1 MPYKL
6 LGVSVLISIV
16 LAVGMFILYQKN
28 VSQART
34 IDELQGQVSILDKQV
49 KARESSASILKKDKE
64 KAVKERDM
72 YKRKLNESEDG
83 SECRDV
89 PLNDNTKRVLDEL
102 YGSQPSD

>member
-6 LGVSVLISIV
+6 LGASVLISIV

-34 IDELQGQVSILDKQV
+34 IDELQGQVTLLDKQV

-64 KAVKERDM
+64 RAVRERDEFE
-72 YKRKLNESEDG
+72 RKLNESESG

-89 PLNDNTKRVLDEL
+89 PLNDNTKRVLKEL